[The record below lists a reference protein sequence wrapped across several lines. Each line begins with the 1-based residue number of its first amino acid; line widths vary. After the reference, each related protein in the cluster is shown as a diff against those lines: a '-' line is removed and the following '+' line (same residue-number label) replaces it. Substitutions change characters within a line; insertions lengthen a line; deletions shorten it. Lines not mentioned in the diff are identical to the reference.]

1 MVWFALWLAMTVVV
15 CVLAALPA
23 AGRPLHTRL
32 GDAIS
37 RRWRRIRPPKP
48 QPIGRPI
55 EDIAASLRRI
65 QYWLDTYA
73 DPRPIPGKA
82 TKLTAA
88 DTAYDR
94 VLVDACHALEVPEA
108 LDGTEGLDREA
119 ERLRMQAALEDAGL
133 VLRGRR
139 READR

>member
-15 CVLAALPA
+15 CVLAALPTSSL
-23 AGRPLHTRL
+23 PLGPRL
-32 GDAIS
+32 RDTIS
-37 RRWRRIRPPKP
+37 RRWRRIRPAQP

-88 DTAYDR
+88 GTAYDR

>member
-15 CVLAALPA
+15 CVLAALPT

-32 GDAIS
+32 SDAIS
-37 RRWRRIRPPKP
+37 RGWRRIRPLKP

-88 DTAYDR
+88 GTAYDR

-108 LDGTEGLDREA
+108 LDGTDGLDREF

>member
-15 CVLAALPA
+15 CVLAALPTA
-23 AGRPLHTRL
+23 SLPLGARVRDT
-32 GDAIS
+32 IS
-37 RRWRRIRPPKP
+37 RRWRRIRPPQP

-73 DPRPIPGKA
+73 DPQPIPGKA

-88 DTAYDR
+88 ATAYDR
-94 VLVDACHALEVPEA
+94 VLADACHALEVPEA

>member
-1 MVWFALWLAMTVVV
+1 MVWFALWLAMTVMV
-15 CVLAALPA
+15 CVFAALPP
-23 AGRPLHTRL
+23 GRLPLQARL
-32 GDAIS
+32 RDTIS
-37 RRWRRIRPPKP
+37 RRWLQIRPPRP

-55 EDIAASLRRI
+55 EDLAASLRRI
-65 QYWLDTYA
+65 QRWLDAYA

-82 TKLTAA
+82 TKVIAA
-88 DTAYDR
+88 GTAYDR

>member
-1 MVWFALWLAMTVVV
+1 VVWFALWLAMTVMV

-23 AGRPLHTRL
+23 ASHPLHSRVADL
-32 GDAIS
+32 IS
-37 RRWRRIRPPKP
+37 QRWRRVRPPRP
-48 QPIGRPI
+48 QPVGRPI

-65 QYWLDTYA
+65 QRWLDTYA

-82 TKLTAA
+82 TKVFAA
-88 DTAYDR
+88 GTAYDR

>member
-1 MVWFALWLAMTVVV
+1 VVWFAVWLALSVMLCVV
-15 CVLAALPA
+15 AALPSA
-23 AGRPLHTRL
+23 RTPLHARL
-32 GDAIS
+32 GDVIA
-37 RRWRRIRPPKP
+37 RRWRRVRPPPP

-65 QYWLDTYA
+65 QCWLDTYE

-82 TKLTAA
+82 TKWKAA
-88 DTAYDR
+88 AIAYDR
-94 VLVDACHALEVPEA
+94 VLVDACQALEVPEA
-108 LDGTEGLDREA
+108 LDGTVGLDREA
-119 ERLRMQAALEDAGL
+119 ERLRIQAALEDAGL

>member
-1 MVWFALWLAMTVVV
+1 MVWFALWLAMSVMLCMV
-15 CVLAALPA
+15 AALPTA
-23 AGRPLHTRL
+23 SRPLHTRL
-32 GDAIS
+32 SETIS
-37 RRWRRIRPPKP
+37 RRWRRVRPPQP
-48 QPIGRPI
+48 LPIGRPI

-88 DTAYDR
+88 ATAYDR
-94 VLVDACHALEVPEA
+94 VLVDACHALEVREA
-108 LDGTEGLDREA
+108 LEGTEGLDREA
-119 ERLRMQAALEDAGL
+119 ERLRIQAALEDAGL